1 MDWSLSLRRIS
12 TALLFLGATSI
23 LGVSGFML
31 VEGYDLVDAI
41 YMTVI
46 TMSTVG
52 FGTVGELSAEGK
64 LFSILLISF
73 SVGTFLHAI
82 TTITTLV
89 VEGEIKQ
96 AFNQYKVDQQVAKLK
111 QHIIICGLGR
121 NGREVA
127 REFMSQTEK
136 FVVVEQNEEVI
147 KDFLE
152 SFPQTLVIEG
162 DATHEDVLEKANISN
177 ARALVSALSTD
188 AENVYI
194 TLTARGMN
202 PRLRIIAR
210 ASHESSIAK
219 LKRAGADRVIV
230 PNLIGGRKMA
240 NLITRPA
247 LVEFTEMVSGD
258 SARNHLHLKDVP
270 CEMKPNLVGRTLA
283 ELNIRSKTG
292 VLVLGL
298 KAGQNPIE
306 LNPPPNRKLEESDRI
321 FILGLDRQLEAF
333 EEMFC

>member
-1 MDWSLSLRRIS
+1 MSDTIRRGLFSIFL
-12 TALLFLGATSI
+12 LLFTGLV
-23 LGVSGFML
+23 GVVGFHL
-31 VEGYDLVDAI
+31 IEGYNWVDAS
-41 YMTVI
+41 YMTAI

-73 SVGTFLHAI
+73 SVGTFLYAI
-82 TTITTLV
+82 STITTLV
-89 VEGEIKQ
+89 VEGEIRQ
-96 AFNQYKVDQQVAKLK
+96 AFNQYKVDQQVAKLQ

-127 REFMSQTEK
+127 REFMTQTEK

-147 KDFLE
+147 EDFLE
-152 SFPQTLVIEG
+152 SFPQSLVIEG
-162 DATHEDVLEKANISN
+162 DATHEEVLDKANIAN

-258 SARNHLHLKDVP
+258 SARNNLHLMDVP
-270 CEMKPNLVGRTLA
+270 CEMKPKLVGKTLA
-283 ELNIRSKTG
+283 ELDIRSQTG

-298 KAGQNPIE
+298 KAGSHPIE
-306 LNPPPNRKLEESDRI
+306 LNPGPNRKLETNDRI
-321 FILGLDRQLEAF
+321 FILGQETQLDIF
-333 EEMFC
+333 EEKFG